1 MTESVLS
8 SLTDRLRLA
17 YAASPLERL
26 LSWWWRELLALLPA
40 RARAWFAEEREQARF
55 TLQGTHLSVRLTR
68 TQADEPLRFDLSTEA
83 EAAKVEIARAIKA
96 HEEPPLNVFCVPAE
110 RALRRTLS
118 LPLAAEPNLRQVI
131 AFEMDRQTPFR
142 AEQVYFDYRIAA
154 RDAVSK
160 QLGVDLVALPKAV
173 IDTDLNALSGL
184 GLALDAVDAVDG
196 QGERLGFNLLPAERR
211 ATRPN
216 LWLRI
221 NLGLGALMVILALL
235 VMAKSVANREQAL
248 EALRE
253 ATKTMRTEA
262 RAVATLRTTLKEAI
276 EGANFL
282 SERKRGQP
290 VVIDLVLEVT
300 RLLPNDTWLQRLSL
314 NDDQVQL
321 QGQSKEAA
329 SLITVLQQSALMEGP
344 ALQGAITPDARTGK
358 EQFLIQAKA
367 KLKSS
372 SSNVPATRGAKSG
385 VAAPAEET
393 NDGE

>member
-8 SLTDRLRLA
+8 TLTDRLRLA

-26 LSWWWRELLALLPA
+26 LTWWGRELLAMLPA

-55 TLQGTHLSVRLTR
+55 ALVGPQLSVHLTR
-68 TQADEPLRFDLSTEA
+68 TQAGEPLRFDLGTEA
-83 EAAKVEIARAIKA
+83 EAAKAEIARAIKA
-96 HEEPPLNVFCVPAE
+96 HEEPPLNVLCIPVQ
-110 RALRRTLS
+110 RALRRPLS
-118 LPLAAEPNLRQVI
+118 LPLAAEQNLRQVI

-142 AEQVYFDYRIAA
+142 AEQVYFDFRVAS
-154 RDAVSK
+154 RDAANK

-173 IDTDLNALSGL
+173 VDSDLQALSGL
-184 GLALDAVDAVDG
+184 GLALDAVDVIDEG
-196 QGERLGFNLLPAERR
+196 GERLGFNLLPADRR

-221 NLGLGALMVILALL
+221 NVGLGALVVALALL
-235 VMAKSVANREQAL
+235 AMAKSVANREQAL

-262 RAVATLRTTLKEAI
+262 RTVAGLRTTLKEAI

-282 SERKRGQP
+282 SERKRAQP
-290 VVIDLVLEVT
+290 VVIDLVLDVT

-329 SLITVLQQSALMEGP
+329 SLITTLQQSQLMEGP

-372 SSNVPATRGAKSG
+372 SANAPTARAAKSG
-385 VAAPAEET
+385 VAAQAEE
-393 NDGE
+393 NSDGQ